1 MIIFTVTNKATKKVY
16 VGSTRNDLESQWE
29 RMVAAAYQDMDY
41 PLYREIRVQG
51 EEVFTVEEWD
61 RAESREE
68 LCELEQDAVDFFGAE
83 SLRGYKTST
92 VKILPKK
99 KKRQRKSSI
108 EKELASIFADM
119 DDGDS
124 DTPPSLAIKN
134 EDENAKPETKA
145 TKSASGSSANKRS
158 PAATPPPKKEAVTK
172 ESIVQTLATLKQE
185 MEQEKAAEQAA
196 AKAEKARIAEAK
208 ASGSRANAMVRMN
221 NIELS
226 DDITAQLAAITAA
239 ADACLA
245 GDATAASQLE
255 AKPEISTETEVEAEI
270 TTAVVVEPVEVPIE
284 MPVEAKPIE
293 KEITVAKPICPKEL
307 RIREA
312 IERHRK
318 QRAQRSSEAREQ
330 EKTRIA
336 SLLAELD
343 SRARELHTG
352 SFAAVA

>member
-29 RMVAAAYQDMDY
+29 KMVAAAYQDMDY
-41 PLYREIRVQG
+41 PLYRDIRVQG
-51 EEVFTVEEWD
+51 EEEFTVEEWD

-68 LCELEQDAVDFFGAE
+68 LNELEQDAIDFFGAD

-108 EKELASIFADM
+108 EKELASIFAEL

-124 DTPPSLAIKN
+124 ETPPSLAIKS
-134 EDENAKPETKA
+134 ESETAKSDSETGKPA
-145 TKSASGSSANKRS
+145 QTASAQAKS
-158 PAATPPPKKEAVTK
+158 PAPTKTPAAAKQPTTK

-185 MEQEKAAEQAA
+185 MEQEKAAEEAA
-196 AKAEKARIAEAK
+196 AKAEQARAAEAK
-208 ASGSRANAMVRMN
+208 ATGSRANAMVRMN

-245 GDATAASQLE
+245 GDTSAASQLE
-255 AKPEISTETEVEAEI
+255 AKPEEIVEPEVVTEIEPETPAVEAR
-270 TTAVVVEPVEVPIE
+270 PV
-284 MPVEAKPIE
+284 E
-293 KEITVAKPICPKEL
+293 KEITIAKPICPKEL

-318 QRAQRSSEAREQ
+318 QRAQRTSEAREQ

-336 SLLAELD
+336 SLLADLD
-343 SRARELHTG
+343 ARARELHTG

>member
-29 RMVAAAYQDMDY
+29 KMVAAAYQDMDY

-51 EEVFTVEEWD
+51 EEEFTVEEWD

-68 LCELEQDAVDFFGAE
+68 LSELEQDAVDFFGAE

-108 EKELASIFADM
+108 EKELASIFSEM

-124 DTPPSLAIKN
+124 ETPPSLAIKSEGESN
-134 EDENAKPETKA
+134 KSEGQTSRPA
-145 TKSASGSSANKRS
+145 TRTTVSKTSSQPTAPVKQ
-158 PAATPPPKKEAVTK
+158 PTTK
-172 ESIVQTLATLKQE
+172 ESIVQTLATLKHE

-196 AKAEKARIAEAK
+196 EQAEKARAAEAK
-208 ASGSRANAMVRMN
+208 ACGSRANAMVRMN
-221 NIELS
+221 SIELS

-245 GDATAASQLE
+245 GDTDAASQLE
-255 AKPEISTETEVEAEI
+255 AKPETAEIAVEAEPEATI
-270 TTAVVVEPVEVPIE
+270 DQTPA
-284 MPVEAKPIE
+284 VEAPVVKAKPVE
-293 KEITVAKPICPKEL
+293 KEIVIAKPICPKEL

-318 QRAQRSSEAREQ
+318 QRAQRTSEAREQ

-336 SLLAELD
+336 SLLADLD
-343 SRARELHTG
+343 ARARELSTG